1 MDRPAFPSNEYE
13 ALAMLYI
20 RNQDSSHMT
29 PKELWDLHEK
39 TYLEIMQYAKS
50 KQDASV
56 DYF

>member
-29 PKELWDLHEK
+29 PEELWDLYEK